1 MSRIGKKEITIP
13 TNVCVTL
20 ESNKLTT
27 KSIFGSLE
35 IIILD
40 SIEITLSENKIEI
53 RRKDDSKKVRA
64 LHGLI
69 RANIQNMIVG
79 VSEKFSKVLIVEG
92 VGYKFQQ
99 DKDKLILNMGYSH
112 TVELII
118 PKDLSVKAETLTKLT
133 ISGIDKQKVGLFAS
147 EIRKIRPPEP
157 YKGKGIRY
165 DNEIISRKVGKTGK
179 K

>member
-1 MSRIGKKEITIP
+1 
-13 TNVCVTL
+13 
-20 ESNKLTT
+20 
-27 KSIFGSLE
+27 
-35 IIILD
+35 
-40 SIEITLSENKIEI
+40 
-53 RRKDDSKKVRA
+53 
-64 LHGLI
+64 
-69 RANIQNMIVG
+69 MIVG

-157 YKGKGIRY
+157 YKGKGISY